1 MVGYRNV
8 GRVQRRDCHEFIR
21 RSDGGVSEPKTR
33 TRPQAAEFI
42 RRSDGGV
49 SEQLSWDRQSSQGVY
64 QAFRWWGIGT
74 NPTSGEILPM
84 SLSGVPMVGYR
95 NGWWHGDRPYRE
107 FIRRSDGGVSERPIR
122 GERFTARSLSGV
134 PMVGY
139 RNGCA
144 GREQPGAEFIRRSDG
159 GVSEL
164 AGRGRAAPARVY
176 QAFRWWGIGTIS
188 TRASSIGESLSGV
201 PMVGYRNADLEG
213 RDSHREFIRRS
224 DGGVSER
231 TRRTAPCRCRVY
243 QAFRWWGI
251 GTIFTYWCIAILSLS
266 GVPMV
271 GYRNGYCSTRARRVS
286 LSGVPMVGVSERS
299 VQA

>member
-21 RSDGGVSEPKTR
+21 RSDGGVSEPKTAYAA
-33 TRPQAAEFI
+33 PGGGVYQAFRWWGIGTIVVGSAIVTGSLSGVPMVGYRNESDQRGDFAYEFI

-49 SEQLSWDRQSSQGVY
+49 SERLVAWRQALQGVY

-74 NPTSGEILPM
+74 TQS
-84 SLSGVPMVGYR
+84 
-95 NGWWHGDRPYRE
+95 
-107 FIRRSDGGVSERPIR
+107 

-271 GYRNGYCSTRARRVS
+271 GYRNGYSFHSRPSSEFIRRS
-286 LSGVPMVGVSERS
+286 DGGVSERS